1 MRHPSAF
8 FIALM
13 FAAMLTACGTANE
26 DGASAT
32 SAPAEPVAAVPTTAA
47 PSPSG
52 APPSSPE
59 PTPSDSSPSDSTPSA
74 MTLPYSGDEDL
85 ADYWTGYADSMV
97 NLSVRGAPSGL
108 DMADPSSF
116 ATSTCQTIWSSG
128 LGDTNNPETKSGWMA
143 GCADAQ
149 FSAYEFGVRYFPD
162 GEDGFRLAVES
173 CGRTIL
179 TPANVSPVQSL
190 EESASMTVDLM
201 TATANCI
208 LQQNPN
214 FVCSEMGASSYV
226 CSDAQDSLNY
236 VDLLGDEYLALLLMQ
251 LPL

>member
-85 ADYWTGYADSMV
+85 ADYWTGYADSMAGV
-97 NLSVRGAPSGL
+97 SHNARMTGAGL
-108 DMADPSSF
+108 
-116 ATSTCQTIWSSG
+116 ATR
-128 LGDTNNPETKSGWMA
+128 
-143 GCADAQ
+143 
-149 FSAYEFGVRYFPD
+149 RYD
-162 GEDGFRLAVES
+162 G
-173 CGRTIL
+173 
-179 TPANVSPVQSL
+179 
-190 EESASMTVDLM
+190 
-201 TATANCI
+201 
-208 LQQNPN
+208 
-214 FVCSEMGASSYV
+214 
-226 CSDAQDSLNY
+226 
-236 VDLLGDEYLALLLMQ
+236 
-251 LPL
+251 